1 MTPIH
6 LFTFKNIPVSFSPFF
21 LVLVVIL
28 SINNGSIL
36 QMVMLGIAIVL
47 VVLSHEFGHALTAQK
62 YGLSPEITL
71 HAMGGVT
78 KMDRSARNAKEDFLI
93 TLAGPLTN
101 LITGGVLLGLKLI
114 LTFTGLSWLI
124 AAVPPVTALL
134 DSIMIVS
141 LVWGIFNILP
151 IRPMD
156 GSKVLDYLLGKF
168 LSQNKA
174 EAVSI
179 VIGALLAAGV
189 LVWAILRQNFFM
201 IFIGGYLLL
210 INGGFF
216 LALFRQNKALSA
228 ASNPQLV
235 QAEGLYEKGLVAAR
249 NHDWKSL
256 ERCGHQMK
264 KIAAS
269 EDQLKRAYEF
279 LTIANTNLGN
289 YQDALSYAPHA
300 KQSDAVKQ
308 AVARC
313 KQLR

>member
-6 LFTFKNIPVSFSPFF
+6 LFTFRNIPVSFSPFF
-21 LVLVVIL
+21 LILVVVL
-28 SINNGSIL
+28 CINVGGLLQSIL
-36 QMVMLGIAIVL
+36 FGLAIIFTI
-47 VVLSHEFGHALTAQK
+47 LSHEFGHALTAQK
-62 YGLSPEITL
+62 YGLAPAITL
-71 HAMGGVT
+71 HGMGGVT
-78 KMDRSARNAKEDFLI
+78 TMDRSATTAKQDFLI

-101 LITGGVLLGLKLI
+101 LITGGVLLGIYVLMTLV
-114 LTFTGLSWLI
+114 GLSSVFAHI
-124 AAVPPVTALL
+124 SLL
-134 DSIMIVS
+134 WAFLEKVMMVS

-151 IRPMD
+151 IKPMD
-156 GSKVLDYLLGKF
+156 GSKVLDYLLRKVM
-168 LSQNKA
+168 SPNKS
-174 EAVSI
+174 EAVAI
-179 VIGALLAAGV
+179 VIGALLSAGV
-189 LVWAILRQNFFM
+189 LVWAIMGKNTFM

-216 LALFRQNKALSA
+216 VSLFKKNKLGSA

-235 QAEGLYEKGLVAAR
+235 QAEGVYERGLVAAR

-256 ERCGHQMK
+256 ERYGHQMK
-264 KIAAS
+264 KLAAS
-269 EDQLKRAYEF
+269 EDQIKRAYEF

-313 KQLR
+313 KQLS